1 MTAKPLEIEGN
12 GEEIVSHSDALA
24 GCQIRVG
31 ERVIMGCA
39 LSGVFMSQQPTDDPH
54 NLHLLSTLRR
64 EWVWEEIEGIDEP
77 RRTKVDLIG
86 IDPTFDVGANFS
98 MNVAIGEAVYER

>member
-1 MTAKPLEIEGN
+1 MTAKPLEIEGTW
-12 GEEIVSHSDALA
+12 EEIVSHSDALA
-24 GCQIRVG
+24 GGQVRVG
-31 ERVIMGCA
+31 EGAIMGGA

-54 NLHLLSTLRR
+54 NLHLLSTLRT
-64 EWVWEEIEGIDEP
+64 EWVWEGIDQP